1 MEEMNLAEWNFKI
14 IRNVNT
20 KLLGIEIKN
29 LTEWNCKISRNGL

>member
-14 IRNVNT
+14 IRNGNT

-29 LTEWNCKISRNGL
+29 ITEWNCKISRNGL

>member
-1 MEEMNLAEWNFKI
+1 MEEMNLTEWDFKI
-14 IRNVNT
+14 IRNGNT